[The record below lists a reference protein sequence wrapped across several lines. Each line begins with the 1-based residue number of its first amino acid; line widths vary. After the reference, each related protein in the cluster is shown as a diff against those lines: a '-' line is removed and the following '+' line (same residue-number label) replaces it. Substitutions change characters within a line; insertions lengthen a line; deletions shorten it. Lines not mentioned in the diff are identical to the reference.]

1 MTDPSV
7 GKFDF
12 LCRLCMTSL
21 VNGAYEIFEENTQIW
36 KKITVCLQ
44 IKIEQNDELPK
55 SICKSCITKLD
66 DFYSYRESCL
76 RTEVILINCISNCNS
91 TSQRPLKSD
100 NKENDD
106 TEKEKIDDN
115 ENETS
120 PKESGVEESLSE
132 EKKLA
137 VDNIKKETTENNI
150 SDVEMSPSENVG
162 LSEDEEDEEMD
173 EDKEGD
179 ASIANANP
187 DKSPLTR
194 TASLPELAEPSPE
207 DYVLMKEETFNL
219 DPVKDVGTSRG
230 ATSSIL
236 ADYLIEFSNSK
247 SGENDMKDKD
257 VMESQRLRREV
268 LPPMWDV
275 YEKSITEKENICADG
290 TNGEKERT
298 VKVTHRRYIINK
310 GAFPCSLCG
319 ECFEFDQGKR
329 RDDFSE
335 EKSKLYDCLTCGK
348 VFPRRSSW
356 KRHQSTHEDVKPF
369 VCRMC
374 NKGFNRK
381 EHLSRHL
388 LSHGSVR
395 PYSCNVCSKQ
405 FVRKEHLTRHQLCN
419 PACAVP
425 VDNVL
430 RPFGCDVCSQ
440 GFVRKEHLIRHR
452 KRAHDLDPPEG
463 EAEPKP
469 FTCNV
474 CTKTFTRREHLKR
487 HQLIHQRD
495 FSNSSLSSLGAR
507 LFGTGVNSKDDSYHS
522 EVSIFPTTPILP
534 EITLSEIGGGND
546 DSENRMYDSSLQNS
560 SSMMENN
567 DGDHLDESVQYGIGC
582 GDEDVEMDDDADEP
596 LPPIPVLEMN
606 TNAVNIT
613 PTVADITKSN
623 TFCNVCFKN
632 FSRRSHLLRHMKRI
646 HSMQLP
652 PSSRRKPQQQSQP
665 TVPQQPK
672 SAGDE
677 NGNSLTDS
685 SATAVATPT
694 PPEQTYKCQLCGKV
708 FSRRS
713 HLERHEKNIH
723 QLDKEANQPYEC
735 VTCGATFI
743 QSKLLDKHMQV
754 HGNTVP
760 ENYVWM

>member
-1 MTDPSV
+1 M
-7 GKFDF
+7 
-12 LCRLCMTSL
+12 
-21 VNGAYEIFEENTQIW
+21 
-36 KKITVCLQ
+36 KKNFI
-44 IKIEQNDELPK
+44 
-55 SICKSCITKLD
+55 LD
-66 DFYSYRESCL
+66 
-76 RTEVILINCISNCNS
+76 
-91 TSQRPLKSD
+91 
-100 NKENDD
+100 
-106 TEKEKIDDN
+106 
-115 ENETS
+115 
-120 PKESGVEESLSE
+120 
-132 EKKLA
+132 
-137 VDNIKKETTENNI
+137 
-150 SDVEMSPSENVG
+150 
-162 LSEDEEDEEMD
+162 
-173 EDKEGD
+173 
-179 ASIANANP
+179 
-187 DKSPLTR
+187 
-194 TASLPELAEPSPE
+194 
-207 DYVLMKEETFNL
+207 
-219 DPVKDVGTSRG
+219 GTS
-230 ATSSIL
+230 
-236 ADYLIEFSNSK
+236 
-247 SGENDMKDKD
+247 
-257 VMESQRLRREV
+257 
-268 LPPMWDV
+268 
-275 YEKSITEKENICADG
+275 
-290 TNGEKERT
+290 GEKERT
-298 VKVTHRRYIINK
+298 VTVTHRRYIINK

-329 RDDFSE
+329 RDDYSE

-369 VCRMC
+369 VCRLC

-381 EHLSRHL
+381 EHLNRHL

-395 PYSCNVCSKQ
+395 PYSCNICGKQ

-425 VDNVL
+425 VDSLL

-463 EAEPKP
+463 ESEPKP

-495 FSNSSLSSLGAR
+495 FTASALSNLAVAGAR
-507 LFGTGVNSKDDSYHS
+507 LFTGNTNSKSEESFHT
-522 EVSIFPTTPILP
+522 EVSIFPSAPLLP
-534 EITLSEIGGGND
+534 EITLSEVPSN
-546 DSENRMYDSSLQNS
+546 SAESDSSSINHMFETSRNS
-560 SSMMENN
+560 TSEMN
-567 DGDHLDESVQYGIGC
+567 DGTENLVEESGMSQYVGVVG
-582 GDEDVEMDDDADEP
+582 GDEDADMDDDADEP

-606 TNAVNIT
+606 TNAVNIN
-613 PTVADITKSN
+613 PNVVDITKSN
-623 TFCNVCFKN
+623 TFCNICFKN

-652 PSSRRKPQQQSQP
+652 PSSRRKSQQQL
-665 TVPQQPK
+665 QQTK
-672 SAGDE
+672 SGDE

-685 SATAVATPT
+685 VIAVSS
-694 PPEQTYKCQLCGKV
+694 EQTFKCQLCGKV

-735 VTCGATFI
+735 VTCGETFI

-760 ENYVWM
+760 ENYVWL

>member
-1 MTDPSV
+1 M
-7 GKFDF
+7 
-12 LCRLCMTSL
+12 
-21 VNGAYEIFEENTQIW
+21 
-36 KKITVCLQ
+36 
-44 IKIEQNDELPK
+44 
-55 SICKSCITKLD
+55 
-66 DFYSYRESCL
+66 
-76 RTEVILINCISNCNS
+76 
-91 TSQRPLKSD
+91 
-100 NKENDD
+100 
-106 TEKEKIDDN
+106 
-115 ENETS
+115 
-120 PKESGVEESLSE
+120 
-132 EKKLA
+132 
-137 VDNIKKETTENNI
+137 
-150 SDVEMSPSENVG
+150 
-162 LSEDEEDEEMD
+162 
-173 EDKEGD
+173 
-179 ASIANANP
+179 
-187 DKSPLTR
+187 
-194 TASLPELAEPSPE
+194 
-207 DYVLMKEETFNL
+207 
-219 DPVKDVGTSRG
+219 
-230 ATSSIL
+230 
-236 ADYLIEFSNSK
+236 
-247 SGENDMKDKD
+247 
-257 VMESQRLRREV
+257 
-268 LPPMWDV
+268 
-275 YEKSITEKENICADG
+275 
-290 TNGEKERT
+290 
-298 VKVTHRRYIINK
+298 THRRYIINK

-369 VCRMC
+369 VCRLC

-395 PYSCNVCSKQ
+395 PYSCGICSKQ

-419 PACAVP
+419 PPCAVP
-425 VDNVL
+425 VDNVI

-463 EAEPKP
+463 ESEPKP
-469 FTCNV
+469 FTCSV

-495 FSNSSLSSLGAR
+495 FTTSALSNLAVAGAR
-507 LFGTGVNSKDDSYHS
+507 LMAGNAKSDDPFHS
-522 EVSIFPTTPILP
+522 EVSIFPSTPLLP
-534 EITLSEIGGGND
+534 EITLSEVQSNSA
-546 DSENRMYDSSLQNS
+546 DSDSPAVNHFFESGQNS
-560 SSMMENN
+560 EGNE
-567 DGDHLDESVQYGIGC
+567 GDNAMDESGGYGG
-582 GDEDVEMDDDADEP
+582 GDEDVEMEDDGDEP

-606 TNAVNIT
+606 ANAAN
-613 PTVADITKSN
+613 VAPNVVDITKSN

-652 PSSRRKPQQQSQP
+652 PSSRRKPQLQSQ
-665 TVPQQPK
+665 TK
-672 SAGDE
+672 SGDE

-685 SATAVATPT
+685 TTVSATA
-694 PPEQTYKCQLCGKV
+694 EQSFKCQLCGKV

-735 VTCGATFI
+735 VTCGETFI
-743 QSKLLDKHMQV
+743 QSKMLDKHMQV

>member
-1 MTDPSV
+1 MT
-7 GKFDF
+7 
-12 LCRLCMTSL
+12 
-21 VNGAYEIFEENTQIW
+21 
-36 KKITVCLQ
+36 
-44 IKIEQNDELPK
+44 
-55 SICKSCITKLD
+55 
-66 DFYSYRESCL
+66 
-76 RTEVILINCISNCNS
+76 
-91 TSQRPLKSD
+91 
-100 NKENDD
+100 
-106 TEKEKIDDN
+106 
-115 ENETS
+115 
-120 PKESGVEESLSE
+120 
-132 EKKLA
+132 
-137 VDNIKKETTENNI
+137 
-150 SDVEMSPSENVG
+150 
-162 LSEDEEDEEMD
+162 
-173 EDKEGD
+173 
-179 ASIANANP
+179 
-187 DKSPLTR
+187 
-194 TASLPELAEPSPE
+194 
-207 DYVLMKEETFNL
+207 
-219 DPVKDVGTSRG
+219 
-230 ATSSIL
+230 
-236 ADYLIEFSNSK
+236 
-247 SGENDMKDKD
+247 
-257 VMESQRLRREV
+257 
-268 LPPMWDV
+268 
-275 YEKSITEKENICADG
+275 
-290 TNGEKERT
+290 
-298 VKVTHRRYIINK
+298 VTHRRYIINK

-329 RDDFSE
+329 RDDFTE

-369 VCRMC
+369 VCRLC

-395 PYSCNVCSKQ
+395 PYSCNVCGKQ

-425 VDNVL
+425 VDSVL

-495 FSNSSLSSLGAR
+495 FTASALSNLTVGAR
-507 LFGTGVNSKDDSYHS
+507 LFGGANSKDDSFQ
-522 EVSIFPTTPILP
+522 EVSIFQTTPLLP
-534 EITLSEIGGGND
+534 EITLSEVSGTA
-546 DSENRMYDSSLQNS
+546 DSESPSINHLFDGNANN
-560 SSMMENN
+560 ENN
-567 DGDHLDESVQYGIGC
+567 DEHGDESGPQFGTAA
-582 GDEDVEMDDDADEP
+582 DEDVEMEDDADEP

-606 TNAVNIT
+606 TNTNVT
-613 PTVADITKSN
+613 PTVVDITKSN

-652 PSSRRKPQQQSQP
+652 PSSRRKTQPQVTP
-665 TVPQQPK
+665 QPK
-672 SAGDE
+672 SGDE
-677 NGNSLTDS
+677 NGNSLDP
-685 SATAVATPT
+685 APVPAPV
-694 PPEQTYKCQLCGKV
+694 EQIYKCQLCGKV
-708 FSRRS
+708 FTRRS

-735 VTCGATFI
+735 VTCGETFI